1 MANDSNVRSFVAEH
15 KTLLIIILV
24 GLFLIELEIFALA
37 VMKSGRKARLQIL
50 DSAGNVIHE
59 TDGRNL
65 SQFDKYY
72 FEKTFGP
79 LENYRVRL
87 QTRQVPFPF
96 RAWFVAAVGIPVGA
110 MLIFGFIVKA
120 YIAIFHGE
128 VHESGAGG
136 KGKPGTDEKGSG
148 LEVVLNKISRLNIFI
163 IGFLVVVGVVSYWVI
178 PNLIVYIGKTGI
190 ETIIRFKWFF
200 LTAALVVLSVGLWI
214 IYLRYLLAKKTIETR
229 AEIEKYRLQLT
240 MGKQKEGELPL
251 QGPDRS
257 PEQGYIGM
265 QADSGTDGQL
275 TKD

>member
-1 MANDSNVRSFVAEH
+1 MSSDTNLRSFIGEH
-15 KTLLIIILV
+15 KTLLIIVLV

-50 DSAGNVIHE
+50 DAAGNVIHE
-59 TDGRNL
+59 TDGQNL

-79 LENYRVRL
+79 LENYKVRL

-120 YIAIFHGE
+120 YIAIFHGD
-128 VHESGAGG
+128 VKESAAGKDAG
-136 KGKPGTDEKGSG
+136 PAQDEKGAG
-148 LEVVLNKISRLNIFI
+148 LEMVLNKISRLNIFI

-178 PNLIVYIGKTGI
+178 PNLIVYIGRTGI
-190 ETIIRFKWFF
+190 ETIVRYKWFF

-214 IYLRYLLAKKTIETR
+214 IYLRYLLAKKSIETR
-229 AEIEKYRLQLT
+229 AEIEKFRLQLT
-240 MGKQKEGELPL
+240 MGRQNGAGRHLEGPKTPS
-251 QGPDRS
+251 G
-257 PEQGYIGM
+257 QGYLGRPD
-265 QADSGTDGQL
+265 DSEANGQL
-275 TKD
+275 PGK